1 MATEERAT
9 KRSTTNGG
17 ASDDARG
24 ALVGVMA
31 TAQDAAERVKTA
43 AETAAERLP
52 DAVASAQVAVTDTQ
66 RALDELPNQALI
78 IGTSFS
84 LGLGVGMFLTGTNR
98 LLVLLALAPAAAMA
112 PTLVGRGSTS
122 DVAAAQRARRTASGG
137 TA

>member
-1 MATEERAT
+1 MATEERST

-17 ASDDARG
+17 ASDEARG
-24 ALVGVMA
+24 ALVGVMS
-31 TAQDAAERVKTA
+31 TAQDAVKTA

-52 DAVASAQVAVTDTQ
+52 TAVASAQVAVTDTQ
-66 RALDELPNQALI
+66 RALDELPNQALV

-98 LLVLLALAPAAAMA
+98 LLVLVALVPAAAMA
-112 PTLVGRGSTS
+112 ATLVGRGSATES
-122 DVAAAQRARRTASGG
+122 TPPQRSARATGGG